1 MWHKIYFEENIAICR
16 CTSWIRTQFG
26 GCDGDGKTVFADYCV
41 HHYNIIGDFLY
52 FASHNEHSG
61 KISTLVGVGSSICGG
76 SAIAATAPVIDADE
90 EEVAQAIS
98 VIFCLI
104 FWQHL
109 IFPVLGTALD
119 FQQHPGKHL
128 EFLQVLR

>member
-1 MWHKIYFEENIAICR
+1 MIAYIC
-16 CTSWIRTQFG
+16 
-26 GCDGDGKTVFADYCV
+26 
-41 HHYNIIGDFLY
+41 IGHDIPG
-52 FASHNEHSG
+52 N
-61 KISTLVGVGSSICGG
+61 ISTLVGVGSSICGG

-98 VIFCLI
+98 VIFLFNILAALI
-104 FWQHL
+104 FRYWEQR
-109 IFPVLGTALD
+109 LD